1 MSTDLHATLHAR
13 DARRAHTRM
22 LGLALPA
29 LAVIGAAV
37 VVPILWVLY
46 LSVLDA
52 QGHFTLGNY
61 VLLGAEGA
69 NLSVIVTTLKVSLIV
84 TIVAIVIGYPLT
96 YLLAQLPSSLA
107 TICMLGIMLPYMT
120 SVLVRTYAWMV
131 LLGRRG
137 IINAALVWL
146 GVTDAPLQLLYN
158 TTATVI
164 GMVHV
169 MVPLLALPL
178 YATMRAIDHS
188 LLRAA
193 ASLGAGPV
201 AAFWKVYFPL
211 SVPGLSAGAF
221 LIFVTSLGF
230 FITPTVLGGGRV
242 TMIGQQIATAI
253 ATYDGFGVASALG
266 VGLLVA
272 TAVLLGFAMRV
283 LRLDLVRAP

>member
-1 MSTDLHATLHAR
+1 MTDDRNAAVHAR
-13 DARRAHTRM
+13 EARHERARM

-46 LSVLDA
+46 LSVLDV

-61 VLLGAEGA
+61 LVLATEGA
-69 NLSVIVTTLKVSLIV
+69 NLSVIVTTLKVSLLV
-84 TIVAIVIGYPLT
+84 TVVSVVIGYPLT
-96 YLLAQLPSSLA
+96 YLLAQLPPSLA
-107 TICMLGIMLPYMT
+107 TICMLGILLPYMT

-137 IINAALVWL
+137 IVNTMLVWL
-146 GVTDAPLQLLYN
+146 GITDAPLQLMFN

-178 YATMRAIDHS
+178 YATMRAIDHGF
-188 LLRAA
+188 LRAA

-201 AAFWKVYFPL
+201 ATFWRVYFPL
-211 SVPGLSAGAF
+211 SLPGLSAGTF

-253 ATYDGFGVASALG
+253 ATYDGFGVATALG
-266 VGLLVA
+266 VGLLAA
-272 TAVLLGFAMRV
+272 TAILLGFAMRV
-283 LRLDLVRAP
+283 LRLDLMRAP